1 MSLWEI
7 MIRVDAAFFATLLRN
22 LKGLDGMID
31 ANGAARKS
39 APVPVVQAHAA
50 GFVVGD
56 QVKHKIF
63 GIGVVVSKRHD
74 ALTIRFGK
82 TGIREIRADFVV
94 AG

>member
-1 MSLWEI
+1 M
-7 MIRVDAAFFATLLRN
+7 
-22 LKGLDGMID
+22 
-31 ANGAARKS
+31 ANGKRASKLKAGVVREVKS
-39 APVPVVQAHAA
+39 APGPVVQAHAA